1 MSINNEED
9 SKCFTYKPIGYIQS
23 IFQSKNGTPRQ
34 SGLSDFARA
43 RLTVSK
49 AVFTNPDHSLAN
61 LGDFSHLWLLWVFHQ
76 DAGNTSVKAK
86 VAPPRLGGGRVGVF
100 STRYYVS
107 RKKSLYPDVMMSGLR
122 TARPT

>member
-1 MSINNEED
+1 MSLSIED
-9 SKCFTYKPIGYIQS
+9 TESFTYKPIGYIQS

-43 RLTVSK
+43 RLKVSK

-76 DAGNTSVKAK
+76 DAGNTNVKAK

-100 STRYYVS
+100 STRYVVS
-107 RKKSLYPDVMMSGLR
+107 RRRGV
-122 TARPT
+122 